1 MLWANMNVKRFQ
13 AHSSVDQL
21 TKLGLDNAEVNLANE
36 QLKQAVKEQD
46 DLAVG
51 LTIIIS
57 VFVIYN
63 RELFKTMWFLQI
75 QRINVKIIRGF
86 RF

>member
-1 MLWANMNVKRFQ
+1 MSVKWFQ

-36 QLKQAVKEQD
+36 QLKQAVKDQD
-46 DLAVG
+46 NMAVG

-63 RELFKTMWFLQI
+63 RENESFL
-75 QRINVKIIRGF
+75 RHSGS
-86 RF
+86 

>member
-1 MLWANMNVKRFQ
+1 MSVKWFQ

-36 QLKQAVKEQD
+36 QLKQAVKDQD
-46 DLAVG
+46 NMAVG

-75 QRINVKIIRGF
+75 VNTKARSVRK
-86 RF
+86 RFLE